1 MDAIIG
7 APGTGYR
14 ETSGEENRPM
24 DVPDPPL
31 GVGSSARPMLE
42 KATDPAAFLHVR
54 HLPRGQPSTAHLRSR
69 TPRGAQRQLWP
80 FKENLSTLTDTC
92 KETGSDQRVRGGYD
106 LTAVSPQPQRGG
118 HRGMSTKRTG
128 SDRIRRAFETGGV
141 PLLGALV
148 IAAVL
153 SWTSLQPAHAA
164 ECSAN
169 EAGKIAVEGYGG
181 KALSVSPDGD
191 YLIVRLRLSDGRVI
205 DVAVDRW
212 SC

>member
-1 MDAIIG
+1 
-7 APGTGYR
+7 
-14 ETSGEENRPM
+14 
-24 DVPDPPL
+24 
-31 GVGSSARPMLE
+31 
-42 KATDPAAFLHVR
+42 
-54 HLPRGQPSTAHLRSR
+54 
-69 TPRGAQRQLWP
+69 
-80 FKENLSTLTDTC
+80 
-92 KETGSDQRVRGGYD
+92 
-106 LTAVSPQPQRGG
+106 
-118 HRGMSTKRTG
+118 MSTKRTRR
-128 SDRIRRAFETGGV
+128 DRIRRASETAGV

-148 IAAVL
+148 VAAVL
-153 SWTSLQPAHAA
+153 GLPSLQPAHAA